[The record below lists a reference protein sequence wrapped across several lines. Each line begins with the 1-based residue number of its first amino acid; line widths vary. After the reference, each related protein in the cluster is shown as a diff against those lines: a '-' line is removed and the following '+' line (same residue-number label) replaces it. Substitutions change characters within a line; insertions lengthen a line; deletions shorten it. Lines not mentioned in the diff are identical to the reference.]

1 MALVF
6 SYQCFVALLNQMA
19 ALLEDLGL
27 SYMKSGLVLIL
38 SLLGLANAVNSGTQ
52 FPINQKAFGNNELED
67 KKKGHGNIHKTLPPD
82 LWMIINHS
90 TQCKQDTRVRFYVMH
105 LFQAHL

>member
-6 SYQCFVALLNQMA
+6 SYQWFVALLNQMA

-38 SLLGLANAVNSGTQ
+38 NLLEFTNVVISGTQ
-52 FPINQKAFGNNELED
+52 LPINQKAFGNHELED
-67 KKKGHGNIHKTLPPD
+67 KKRDMVTYIKHYLQTCG
-82 LWMIINHS
+82 
-90 TQCKQDTRVRFYVMH
+90 
-105 LFQAHL
+105 